1 MLSNNSDITIWQL
14 CFHIL
19 VWSWAVENVKC
30 FIFRAGPISFTF
42 VFSPFSNL
50 LYIRYSNYCWTVHYT
65 IQCLRTH
72 ITIQPVSI
80 GILFYFVSAETK
92 MIPYY
97 PVSQHFGCN
106 RDIKNLPNNIL
117 ILTSLDVLIILLN
130 TSRVVVFY
138 NTQKSFTV
146 WI

>member
-30 FIFRAGPISFTF
+30 FTFRAGPISFTF

-65 IQCLRTH
+65 IQCLKTH
-72 ITIQPVSI
+72 ITIQPVSV
-80 GILFYFVSAETK
+80 GIRFYFVSAETNS
-92 MIPYY
+92 IPYY
-97 PVSQHFGCN
+97 PVRLGACYRVWSVDTI
-106 RDIKNLPNNIL
+106 DIDD
-117 ILTSLDVLIILLN
+117 SDSVCMSGIILL
-130 TSRVVVFY
+130 
-138 NTQKSFTV
+138 QLG
-146 WI
+146 

>member
-30 FIFRAGPISFTF
+30 FTFRAGPISFTF

-65 IQCLRTH
+65 IQCLKTH
-72 ITIQPVSI
+72 ITIQPVSV
-80 GILFYFVSAETK
+80 GILFYFMSAETK

-97 PVSQHFGCN
+97 MDYPVSQYFLWN
-106 RDIKNLPNNIL
+106 KDIYYLPNNIL
-117 ILTSLDVLIILLN
+117 ILTSL
-130 TSRVVVFY
+130 Y
-138 NTQKSFTV
+138 NKSSC
-146 WI
+146 IP

>member
-30 FIFRAGPISFTF
+30 FTFRAGPISFTF

-65 IQCLRTH
+65 IQCLKTH
-72 ITIQPVSI
+72 ITIQPVSV
-80 GILFYFVSAETK
+80 GIRFYFVSAETK
-92 MIPYY
+92 STPYY
-97 PVSQHFGCN
+97 PVSQLFLWT
-106 RDIKNLPNNIL
+106 KLSSNIL
-117 ILTSLDVLIILLN
+117 KFTSLGDGYYEHMRH
-130 TSRVVVFY
+130 SHY
-138 NTQKSFTV
+138 
-146 WI
+146 